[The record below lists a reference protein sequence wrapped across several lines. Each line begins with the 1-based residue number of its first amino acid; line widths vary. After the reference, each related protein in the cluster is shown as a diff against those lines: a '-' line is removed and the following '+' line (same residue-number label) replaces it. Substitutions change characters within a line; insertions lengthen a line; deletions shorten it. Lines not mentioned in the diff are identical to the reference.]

1 MMASYAYLG
10 ANYAVISFSTEN
22 LYWFT
27 ILDGIAWGI
36 LTVMFMLVLWGD
48 LCKPSKRTVWLAA
61 SLSLSILMYPALV
74 IAPHVVTL
82 FAGSMDMNDLFPI
95 TSFFLFI
102 AVVIILY
109 LPETLPE
116 KIIQK
121 KELEDYIHMAKKV
134 KQKYKKGKS

>member
-1 MMASYAYLG
+1 VTGVQTCALP
-10 ANYAVISFSTEN
+10 ISA
-22 LYWFT
+22 
-27 ILDGIAWGI
+27 LDGIAWGM
-36 LTVMFMLVLWGD
+36 LTVLFLLMLWGD
-48 LCKPSKRTVWLAA
+48 ICKPSKRTIWMAA
-61 SLSLSILMYPALV
+61 SLSIAILTYPGV
-74 IAPHVVTL
+74 IVAPHIL
-82 FAGSMDMNDLFPI
+82 SLLGSISQSDLFPI

-134 KQKYKKGKS
+134 KAKYKKGIKS